1 MTTDDTTTTAAP
13 GAMLAAHVRGYAQA
27 VRLHLA
33 DLGPEVTEDLTG
45 GLEADLTEALADAA
59 PATVRDEQPQDDVVL
74 DLTASFG
81 PAEAYAAELRR
92 AAGLPP
98 AGPAR
103 RRRPGLRP
111 ATAAWWSRSRARWAG
126 RMEPLTSTPQWASLR
141 TLGHELAPVWWV
153 ARGWLIG
160 ALLVMWFARGSL
172 SLVPTS
178 GGHFLVMA
186 GAALVSVQWARG
198 RWLPRQ
204 WLPRAGLAATALG
217 VLLVPFAVDATSS
230 NTWGGG
236 EYVGTYEAGYED
248 AMNQVQYHSEAVA
261 YGGVPGDD
269 GVWVDGMQVSNL
281 FAFDAQ
287 GDPIKDVQ
295 LYDDR
300 GRPVRTVSEAGA
312 EQVWEVPQ
320 TEGPW
325 YFRPATAADGR
336 DRWNVYPLRALPE
349 TGVEWGDEGMEP
361 VVGVQP
367 ERMPWPFLK
376 APVTIEPDG
385 GTPAEPDVTDTDQG
399 ATDSEPDGAD
409 GDPSPGPAPSDD
421 GSGPADD
428 DATNAPPSDTE
439 GTRLPSPEPSST
451 SGPTTVLDAS
461 PQR

>member
-1 MTTDDTTTTAAP
+1 MTTDDTSTTPAP

-27 VRLHLA
+27 VRLHVA

-59 PATVRDEQPQDDVVL
+59 PVAARAGDPHDDVVL
-74 DLTASFG
+74 DLTSYFG
-81 PAEAYAAELRR
+81 TAEAYATELRA

-103 RRRPGLRP
+103 RRRPGLR
-111 ATAAWWSRSRARWAG
+111 AGVAAWWSRARTRWAG

-141 TLGHELAPVWWV
+141 TLGRELRPVWWV

-160 ALLVMWFARGSL
+160 ALLVAWFANGPF
-172 SLVPTS
+172 SLVPTRA
-178 GGHFLVMA
+178 GHFLVMA

-204 WLPRAGLAATALG
+204 WLPRAGVAATALG
-217 VLLVPFAVDATSS
+217 VLLVPFAAATSS
-230 NTWGGG
+230 DVGRTDAGHGGA
-236 EYVGTYEAGYED
+236 TYEAGYQD
-248 AMNQVQYHSEAVA
+248 ALNQLRYQSESVA

-281 FAFDAQ
+281 FAFDAD
-287 GDPIKDVQ
+287 GDPIKGVQ

-300 GRPVRTVSEAGA
+300 GRPVRTVSEDATA
-312 EQVWEVPQ
+312 EMWEVPQ

-336 DRWNVYPLRALPE
+336 ERWNVYPLRALPE
-349 TGVEWGDEGMEP
+349 TGVEWGDEGMAP

-367 ERMPWPFLK
+367 ETMPWPFLK

-385 GTPAEPDVTDTDQG
+385 AAPD
-399 ATDSEPDGAD
+399 EAD
-409 GDPSPGPAPSDD
+409 GETAPEPVPSDD
-421 GSGPADD
+421 APEPADD
-428 DATNAPPSDTE
+428 ATPDDGSSQDPASGTSDGPRPAPTA
-439 GTRLPSPEPSST
+439 
-451 SGPTTVLDAS
+451 VIDAS
-461 PQR
+461 PER